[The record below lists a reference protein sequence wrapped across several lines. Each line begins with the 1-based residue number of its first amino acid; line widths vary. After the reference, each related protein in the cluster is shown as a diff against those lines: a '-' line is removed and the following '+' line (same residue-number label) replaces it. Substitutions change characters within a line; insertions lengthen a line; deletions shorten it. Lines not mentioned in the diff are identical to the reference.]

1 MQSAWSCFRANSG
14 EAADGA
20 CQDRYAALSDL
31 QLVGLI
37 VARDSEVVRL
47 DTQRNN
53 QRLFRT
59 ARSILKNC
67 AESED
72 SVQSAYP
79 HAFVAIRG

>member
-1 MQSAWSCFRANSG
+1 MALAKI
-14 EAADGA
+14 D
-20 CQDRYAALSDL
+20 YAALSDL

-67 AESED
+67 AESEA